1 MKKVLFMCIC
11 LCAVM
16 AHKQTAHA
24 QSVSDKNAMV
34 LRVGS
39 IKMTDPK
46 MLQIRANQL
55 SEGKTIMDDNIKLFE
70 QLLDEKLRAAV
81 GESKRFE
88 ITDSAYAAKLDEEL
102 QSGIA
107 LRVGDDK
114 LAESKRKKAADAI
127 FAVDWT
133 LHCNITQCQLLRK
146 GNYGWICTAHITPTI
161 QDRRSEV
168 LRVID
173 SRPFVNNVKDTKIRP
188 TVDGAFGAALDA
200 MYDELVKYFSEN
212 FPVYGK
218 ILRLDEKNNAVV
230 NSGLKYNIKE
240 GDVFQVTHVMPQ
252 KDAENKIVYKESVIG
267 TLKVKQVLDEASI
280 CDLSSGKDKIIE
292 ANAMGGFLQCKQ
304 IMK

>member
-1 MKKVLFMCIC
+1 MIKKAIFIGAC

-16 AHKQTAHA
+16 AHAQ

-39 IKMTDPK
+39 MKMTDPK
-46 MLQIRANQL
+46 LLQIRATQL

-70 QLLDEKLRAAV
+70 QILDEKLRAAV

-88 ITDSAYAAKLDEEL
+88 ITDSAYAAKLDAEM
-102 QSGIA
+102 QSATA
-107 LRVGDDK
+107 LNVGDDK
-114 LAESKRKKAADAI
+114 MAESMRKKASDAI

-146 GNYGWICTAHITPTI
+146 GNYGWICTVHITPVI
-161 QDRRSEV
+161 QDRRSET
-168 LRVID
+168 LRTVD

-188 TVDGAFGAALDA
+188 TVDAAFMAALDA
-200 MYDELVKYFSEN
+200 MHNDLVKYFSEN

-218 ILRLDEKNNAVV
+218 IMRLDEKNNAVV
-230 NSGLKYNIKE
+230 NCGLKYNLKD
-240 GDVFQVTHVMPQ
+240 GDVFQVTHVIPQ
-252 KDAENKIVYKESVIG
+252 KNSEGKLFYTESVIG
-267 TLKVKQVLDEASI
+267 TLKVKQVLDESSV
-280 CDLSSGKDKIIE
+280 CDLSSGKEKIME
-292 ANAMGGFLQCKQ
+292 ANALGGFLQCKQ